1 VVIARLATSSIFAF
15 ELLRLDDFRRLG
27 AGLLLSS
34 VGAMG
39 ELVVLG
45 WLALALTDS
54 PFLVGVAMGARALPL
69 FFVGVP
75 AGALADRL
83 PRHHLLIASGA
94 GQALAAAAI
103 GLCTLLG
110 LVTLPIL
117 VLVTLAAGAFRGLEH
132 AARQSYT
139 HDVVGAASLVRGLAV
154 LGVVMRA
161 GWLLGSL
168 GAGAVVAHRGSGV
181 AYLAVAACYVASA
194 AALLRVKAPARASS
208 VHGACPGS
216 LEASPIPRAKRSQD
230 GGYLAPVSVPASLA
244 RSVVEFVA
252 LVRKDPM
259 LLVLMILTAAA
270 EVLGFSHQALLPS
283 LARDVLHTGPE
294 GLGALNAARSLG
306 GMLGLAAAMRGAVR
320 SSGALFLLVVAA
332 FGISVAALGLAPYV
346 VGFGGVLLVLT
357 AANAGGA
364 LADLLAQSLLQLGVP
379 AHLRGRAGGAWVV
392 AIGLAPLGQLQIG
405 ALASL
410 FGVSVAFGASGLALL
425 ALAGATAFLAP
436 RLRRL

>member
-1 VVIARLATSSIFAF
+1 
-15 ELLRLDDFRRLG
+15 
-27 AGLLLSS
+27 
-34 VGAMG
+34 
-39 ELVVLG
+39 
-45 WLALALTDS
+45 
-54 PFLVGVAMGARALPL
+54 
-69 FFVGVP
+69 
-75 AGALADRL
+75 
-83 PRHHLLIASGA
+83 
-94 GQALAAAAI
+94 
-103 GLCTLLG
+103 
-110 LVTLPIL
+110 
-117 VLVTLAAGAFRGLEH
+117 
-132 AARQSYT
+132 
-139 HDVVGAASLVRGLAV
+139 
-154 LGVVMRA
+154 
-161 GWLLGSL
+161 
-168 GAGAVVAHRGSGV
+168 
-181 AYLAVAACYVASA
+181 
-194 AALLRVKAPARASS
+194 
-208 VHGACPGS
+208 
-216 LEASPIPRAKRSQD
+216 
-230 GGYLAPVSVPASLA
+230 
-244 RSVVEFVA
+244 
-252 LVRKDPM
+252 M